1 MIDIEKIRGG
11 ELKESKFNKIV
22 INIPRGLR
30 YLGNWK
36 EFSIPKVPHIMDKQI
51 PGCGF
56 TEYCITNQENTI
68 LCSPRKILLRNKFE
82 QHPSDVFLVA
92 SETLEVDKDLDPKLP
107 NPNTVNPLLLLKLGE
122 PEEQKEVVISGFS
135 DYNNFLVQLE
145 NLKSDAKVD
154 TSIYNKIREAFIKYR
169 LKMDSEGKPYKILV
183 TYDSFRLVKEIL
195 CGAGFGDLFGTFQ
208 VVVDEF
214 QSIFTDS
221 KFKPDVEMRFLEE
234 LDGIEKVCYV
244 SATPMIEEYLAFLDH
259 FKGLDYYVL
268 DWKALDPIRV
278 VKPIIHVKASKSINV
293 EARDIINK
301 YLSGM
306 YETTTRPDST
316 GNYVQIESK
325 EAVFFV
331 NSVKNIIQIIKGSKL
346 KPEQVNILIADTSG
360 NRTKLKKGLGSKY
373 LIGRV
378 PLLGEERK
386 QFTFC
391 TRTVYLGADFYSDN
405 ARSFV
410 LSDANINT
418 LSVDI
423 SLDLPQILGRQR
435 LSENPW
441 RNEAWFY
448 YKPLTDETKEE
459 LTNETL
465 DNKVLKKTEISDTM
479 LKAFENYAESNDGK
493 GMEMLLTYNNQ
504 ANKINSYEISYVG
517 SKKDP
522 ILGTI
527 LTFNNLVMLAEVR
540 AFKIQ
545 QIDYADR
552 FSVFSSINGIGR
564 AINSP
569 TSIDDLTIIDFYNNH
584 LRGNRRTSDKLKSLI
599 DSGFSGE
606 ILNRTLSLLDEKTR
620 KYWSLGIPTLKA
632 CSCRTSELNKL
643 LKNKT
648 IMVSHKD
655 FNLEVGEKY
664 SKAMLKQ
671 TIQGV
676 YDSVGIKRVA
686 KATDIENWYEIKS
699 CKVNVIDGSGNKSR
713 EHGFEILGIK

>member
-11 ELKESKFNKIV
+11 ELKEGKFNKVV
-22 INIPRGLR
+22 INVPRGLR
-30 YLGNWK
+30 YLGNWE
-36 EFSIPKVPHIMDKQI
+36 EFSIPKIPHIMDKQI

-56 TEYCITNQENTI
+56 TEYCITNLENTI

-82 QHPSDVFLVA
+82 QHPSDIFLVA

-154 TSIYNKIREAFIKYR
+154 TSIYNKIREAFVKYR
-169 LKMDSEGKPYKILV
+169 LKMDTEGKPYKILV

-195 CGAGFGDLFGTFQ
+195 CGDGFGDLFSTFQ
-208 VVVDEF
+208 IVVDEF

-293 EARDIINK
+293 EARDIINR
-301 YLSGM
+301 YLSGK
-306 YETTTRPDST
+306 YETTTRPDSN

-331 NSVKNIIQIIKGSKL
+331 NSVKNIIQIIRGSKL

-378 PLLGEERK
+378 PLMGETRK

-522 ILGTI
+522 TLGTV

-569 TSIDDLTIIDFYNNH
+569 ASVDDLTIIDFYNNH
-584 LRGNRRTSDKLKSLI
+584 LRGNRRVSDKLKSLI
-599 DSGFSGE
+599 DSGFTGD
-606 ILNRTLSLLDEKTR
+606 ILERTLALLDEKTR
-620 KYWSLGIPTLKA
+620 KYWSLGIPALKA

-648 IMVSHKD
+648 IIINHKD
-655 FNLEVGEKY
+655 FDLEIGKKY
-664 SKAMLKQ
+664 LRSDIKKS
-671 TIQGV
+671 IQDV
-676 YDSVGIKRVA
+676 YNNNGIKGTA
-686 KATDIENWYEIKS
+686 KATDIEKWFGVRPCRINITK
-699 CKVNVIDGSGNKSR
+699 DGFNSK